1 VTACA
6 ELCGPG
12 LRAGR
17 LAVGSDRG
25 RCGDRELIDFASSP
39 PTCGLEFNA
48 RLSAGAVTLTH
59 CTSGPIEGR
68 QLGAAQIT
76 VAIHD
81 GATFDMDWRGGESDR
96 LRSSI
101 VSHGRAH
108 VGDGRLPFWVRCNAS
123 PSFFAFAVEE
133 SFVTEIW
140 RKAFDGTGDYFIGT
154 SVGVED
160 PVIGRLAAL
169 GRLELNEGG
178 AGGRLYLE
186 GLASALAVHL
196 LRNSGLWRSPIPH
209 KGGLAPRQIRR
220 VLDYIEAHLTDELGL
235 VELAAIVELSPHYF
249 GEAFR
254 ISIGTSPHRYVME
267 RRIKWARDL
276 LRDEDRP
283 IHDIAYAAGFSSQSH
298 FTANFRR
305 VTGVTPGRFRL
316 SLP

>member
-1 VTACA
+1 M
-6 ELCGPG
+6 E
-12 LRAGR
+12 R
-17 LAVGSDRG
+17 DRG
-25 RCGDRELIDFASSP
+25 WSGGRELIDFASGPQSG
-39 PTCGLEFNA
+39 GLEFNA
-48 RLSAGAVTLTH
+48 RLSVGAVTLTH
-59 CTSGPIEGR
+59 CTSQPIEGR
-68 QLGAAQIT
+68 HLGAAQIT
-76 VAIHD
+76 AAIHD

-96 LRSSI
+96 LRSST
-101 VSHGRAH
+101 VSHGRVH
-108 VGDGRLPFWVRCNAS
+108 IGDGRLPLWVRCNTS
-123 PSFFAFAVEE
+123 PSFFAFAVEA

-140 RKAFDGTGDYFIGT
+140 RKGFDGTGDCFIGT
-154 SVGVED
+154 SIGVED

-178 AGGRLYLE
+178 AGGRLYVE

-196 LRNSGLWRSPIPH
+196 LRSSGLSRHSSIPH

-235 VELAAIVELSPHYF
+235 VELAAIVELSPNYF

-254 ISIGTSPHRYVME
+254 ISTGRSPHRYVME
-267 RRIKWARDL
+267 RRIEWARDL

-283 IHDIAYAAGFSSQSH
+283 IGDIAYAAGFSSQSH

-305 VTGVTPGRFRL
+305 VTGVTPSRFRR